1 MNSNSSSNSS
11 NLRLPEQN
19 SVFLVG
25 RLTRDAEV
33 RFTAKSQAVCS
44 FDIAVN
50 RRYCDKATNEWKDD
64 VSFITIVSWGPAAE
78 RCGERGKKGAPVH
91 VTGRLKSRTWE
102 TKDGQKR
109 STLEVVSSRVQFLA
123 KTAGTSETAGDDAAD
138 AADAAEGVTA
148 AVSAKVE
155 EEIPF

>member
-1 MNSNSSSNSS
+1 MNST
-11 NLRLPEQN
+11 LRLPEQN

-50 RRYCDKATNEWKDD
+50 RRYKDPSSNEWKDD
-64 VSFITIVSWGPAAE
+64 VSYVTIVSWGPAAE
-78 RCGERGKKGAPVH
+78 RCGERGKKGVPVH

-109 STLEVVSSRVQFLA
+109 STLEVVSSRVQFLT
-123 KTAGTSETAGDDAAD
+123 KSTDTADTSAE
-138 AADAAEGVTA
+138 DAAETPDA
-148 AVSAKVE
+148 AETVAVAAKSE